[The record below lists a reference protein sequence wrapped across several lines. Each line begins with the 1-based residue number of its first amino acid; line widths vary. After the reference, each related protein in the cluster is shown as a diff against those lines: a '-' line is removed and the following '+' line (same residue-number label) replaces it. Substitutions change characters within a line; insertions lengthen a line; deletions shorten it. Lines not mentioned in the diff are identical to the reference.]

1 VHISKLTV
9 LAFAA
14 SLCARSGT
22 PADIAPSLEALLANS
37 PAIQHGRVGFKFV
50 DLASG
55 ATIAERDANKFFIP
69 ASNTKLYTT
78 ALALNRLGADYVF
91 RTELRTP
98 GAFHPGETQVEDLL
112 LVGGGDPNLSGRA
125 LPYLRD
131 SPEGDP
137 LAGLKEL
144 VEQLHGA
151 GVREIRGDVIAI
163 DTRYPGDMYP
173 DGWTLDDSNYSYGAP
188 VSSVVLNDN
197 TVSVI
202 VRPAKL
208 GAAAQVETRPSRNC
222 FTIHNR
228 VVTDAS
234 KKTHIKFRRPPGSE
248 ALTIWGTIGHDL
260 DQWREDFAVSDPAM
274 FSARVLRQLLAE
286 RGIIVRGRARAQYR
300 DLDNLDA
307 NSGTR
312 TNPVE
317 SALIVQHESNPLA
330 QLIQVTNKVSQNL
343 YAEMLLR
350 EVAFKSTGL
359 GTLENGLKE
368 REAFLREAGVT
379 REGTG
384 FALADGSGLA
394 RQDLTTPDSTVA
406 LLRYMWTQRDRDS
419 WLQSLPV
426 GSLDGSLQYRF
437 RGIAG
442 AQRVHAKTGS
452 LSHVNALSG
461 YIETQGHGWLA
472 FSVMVNGTIGQD
484 TGVREFIDKLCSVFL
499 NL

>member
-1 VHISKLTV
+1 
-9 LAFAA
+9 
-14 SLCARSGT
+14 
-22 PADIAPSLEALLANS
+22 
-37 PAIQHGRVGFKFV
+37 
-50 DLASG
+50 
-55 ATIAERDANKFFIP
+55 
-69 ASNTKLYTT
+69 
-78 ALALNRLGADYVF
+78 
-91 RTELRTP
+91 
-98 GAFHPGETQVEDLL
+98 
-112 LVGGGDPNLSGRA
+112 
-125 LPYLRD
+125 
-131 SPEGDP
+131 
-137 LAGLKEL
+137 
-144 VEQLHGA
+144 
-151 GVREIRGDVIAI
+151 
-163 DTRYPGDMYP
+163 
-173 DGWTLDDSNYSYGAP
+173 
-188 VSSVVLNDN
+188 
-197 TVSVI
+197 
-202 VRPAKL
+202 
-208 GAAAQVETRPSRNC
+208 
-222 FTIHNR
+222 
-228 VVTDAS
+228 
-234 KKTHIKFRRPPGSE
+234 
-248 ALTIWGTIGHDL
+248 
-260 DQWREDFAVSDPAM
+260 M